1 MRLLKLIDAAL
12 ARLTDLAAWLGL
24 GVAVLLFAQW
34 PLRVILG
41 DVSRQANDLGQWLF
55 ALFLAAAFTAATRAG
70 AHLSADSLARAYTV
84 RTRAY
89 LARAALLSA
98 VLPWALF
105 LIYAGAPIAWRS
117 LAQLERFQDTLDPGY
132 FMIKLAAL
140 ALPLLAALDALIV
153 LAGLRRDRP
162 AP

>member
-1 MRLLKLIDAAL
+1 MRLLKLLDTGL
-12 ARLTDLAAWLGL
+12 SRLTGLAAWLGL
-24 GVAVLLFAQW
+24 AVAALLFAQW
-34 PLRVILG
+34 PLRALLG

-89 LARAALLSA
+89 LARAALLIA

-153 LAGLRRDRP
+153 LAGLRRDGP

>member
-12 ARLTDLAAWLGL
+12 TRLTGLAAWLGL
-24 GVAVLLFAQW
+24 AVAALLFAQW
-34 PLRVILG
+34 PLRALLG

-70 AHLSADSLARAYTV
+70 AHLSADSLARAFPA
-84 RTRAY
+84 RTRVF
-89 LARAALLSA
+89 LARAALVGA

-140 ALPLLAALDALIV
+140 ALPLLAALDALIA
-153 LAGLRRDRP
+153 LAGLRRDGP